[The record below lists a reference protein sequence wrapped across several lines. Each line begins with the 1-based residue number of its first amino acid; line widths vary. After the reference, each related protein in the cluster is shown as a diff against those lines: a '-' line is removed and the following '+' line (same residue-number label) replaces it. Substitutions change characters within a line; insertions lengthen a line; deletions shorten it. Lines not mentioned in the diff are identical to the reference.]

1 MTRWRNVVAAATASL
16 ATLLGGVASA
26 QEIAPGAITMVVPFA
41 AGGPVDVTARLVAPY
56 MAEKLGRQ
64 IIIENVGGA
73 GGMTGSSR
81 VKNAAPDGRML
92 LVGNTGTHA
101 YNQWLFKRPQ
111 YDAVADFS
119 PIGHIVENSKLLVV
133 RNDLGVKTLKDFV
146 TYATANQAK
155 MQFGSAGMGSG
166 THISCVIMNSVMNL
180 NIAHVP
186 YRGSG
191 PALQDLIGGR
201 IDYMCEVISTAVPQI
216 AGGQI
221 TPIALLS
228 NYRSK
233 ALPNV
238 PTGIEAGVE
247 GLDSDGWNSL
257 FMPKDANPALVK
269 KIADILSETLD
280 IPHVAQRFDELGLI
294 VPPPA
299 RRGPE
304 HLAKAVRDE
313 IAKSEKPIRTSGA
326 SVE

>member
-1 MTRWRNVVAAATASL
+1 
-16 ATLLGGVASA
+16 
-26 QEIAPGAITMVVPFA
+26 
-41 AGGPVDVTARLVAPY
+41 
-56 MAEKLGRQ
+56 
-64 IIIENVGGA
+64 
-73 GGMTGSSR
+73 
-81 VKNAAPDGRML
+81 
-92 LVGNTGTHA
+92 
-101 YNQWLFKRPQ
+101 
-111 YDAVADFS
+111 
-119 PIGHIVENSKLLVV
+119 
-133 RNDLGVKTLKDFV
+133 
-146 TYATANQAK
+146 

-280 IPHVAQRFDELGLI
+280 IHTYP
-294 VPPPA
+294 
-299 RRGPE
+299 
-304 HLAKAVRDE
+304 LA
-313 IAKSEKPIRTSGA
+313 SGCLLN
-326 SVE
+326 